1 MTSYDNSSESKF
13 PSVLGYLSGGG
24 EGGVTVKWSSRSF
37 SGISHLGE
45 FLSEQMLLKHCF
57 LLALYHFW
65 ILLASDSGC
74 FSCEA
79 VEWVMA
85 PIPGMTG
92 FLEHVERGGGACG
105 LRPDVGGLLL
115 CLFFQFVVG

>member
-1 MTSYDNSSESKF
+1 M
-13 PSVLGYLSGGG
+13 LGYPSGGG
-24 EGGVTVKWSSRSF
+24 DVGGEGEVTVKWSF

-45 FLSEQMLLKHCF
+45 FSSEQMLLKHRF

-85 PIPGMTG
+85 PIPGMTE
-92 FLEHVERGGGACG
+92 FLEHVERGEV
-105 LRPDVGGLLL
+105 LVGFDQMSVAFSVSSSSLW
-115 CLFFQFVVG
+115 